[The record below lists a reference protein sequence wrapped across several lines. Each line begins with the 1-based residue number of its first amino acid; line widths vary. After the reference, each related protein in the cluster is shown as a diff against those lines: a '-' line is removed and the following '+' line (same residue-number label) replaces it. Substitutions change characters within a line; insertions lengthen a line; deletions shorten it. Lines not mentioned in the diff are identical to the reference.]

1 MERAVGGLDQLQ
13 EERERGVNPALVDTE
28 PALPSVVPDDVL
40 VEGLA
45 HGIHVTGVE
54 GIVATPEKGCV
65 WVLHC
70 SRRHRL
76 SLLSHPGGWGRNDPT
91 PAGPESTS
99 LPVSLNG
106 RCHGIPPSAA
116 APGSPRRSWRS
127 STSGSAPAC
136 SSAPSSGGRTPS
148 PSSSMRGRRRP
159 MAF

>member
-54 GIVATPEKGCV
+54 GIVATPEKRCV

-70 SRRHRL
+70 SRRHSL
-76 SLLSHPGGWGRNDPT
+76 SLLSRPDGWGRNDPP
-91 PAGPESTS
+91 PARPESTS
-99 LPVSLNG
+99 LPVSLN
-106 RCHGIPPSAA
+106 
-116 APGSPRRSWRS
+116 
-127 STSGSAPAC
+127 
-136 SSAPSSGGRTPS
+136 
-148 PSSSMRGRRRP
+148 RP
-159 MAF
+159 MPRYSPVSSR